1 MFLPEKT
8 DHVQSQYGMRIEYAV
23 IDLNY
28 SDQVPHRQDNIIKAN
43 RHLHQGKKFFK
54 IIIHRSDK
62 STYYN
67 IIPA

>member
-1 MFLPEKT
+1 MPDKT
-8 DHVQSQYGMRIEYAV
+8 VHVQSQYGMRIEYAV

-28 SDQVPHRQDNIIKAN
+28 SDQVPHRQDNIKAN
-43 RHLHQGKKFFK
+43 LHLRQGKKFFK
-54 IIIHRSDK
+54 ITRHRSDK